1 MTITFVVNEGPRFTI
16 GDVQIVGNEF
26 VTEESLRR
34 RLELKANDVF
44 SGTKM
49 RKDIG
54 EIVYGY
60 GELGFIYAE
69 VNPKTIMRDENG
81 IVDLVYEIIEG
92 DRWKV
97 NSIRVEIDGEPHLMR
112 ETTMLNLI
120 EMQEGDYIDRRDLE
134 TGRNRIERSQ
144 LLETNPTIAAPP
156 DIIVKPLE
164 ESLR

>member
-1 MTITFVVNEGPRFTI
+1 
-16 GDVQIVGNEF
+16 
-26 VTEESLRR
+26 
-34 RLELKANDVF
+34 
-44 SGTKM
+44 M

-81 IVDLVYEIIEG
+81 IVDLVYEITEG

-112 ETTMLNLI
+112 ESTMLNLI
-120 EMQEGDYIDRRDLE
+120 EMREGDYIDRRDLE
-134 TGRNRIERSQ
+134 TGRNRIERSN
-144 LLETNPTIAAPP
+144 LLETNPTIAEPP

-164 ESLR
+164 GSQR